1 MGSIPTEDTAV
12 FGISPRQI
20 NARTWKHRV
29 YNEWAFLSP
38 SSVIKSEYLREC
50 SASRVW
56 PYMHQLRIMS
66 LVKCWV
72 CPAPGFAALRSVI
85 IGKGGQRRTTTCN
98 CALVIPDEHLS
109 RESRKLTV
117 MIQRETGQPLED
129 SSESLG
135 FLCINKGPFHGQV
148 HTRPYPDAREGT
160 RGYIVA
166 PPSNSYG

>member
-1 MGSIPTEDTAV
+1 MAFHHDRLTP
-12 FGISPRQI
+12 
-20 NARTWKHRV
+20 RTWKNRV

-72 CPAPGFAALRSVI
+72 CPAPGFAALRSYYRLRWP
-85 IGKGGQRRTTTCN
+85 KENYCD
-98 CALVIPDEHLS
+98 CALVIPNEHLG

-117 MIQRETGQPLED
+117 MMQRETDQPLD
-129 SSESLG
+129 DLSESTG
-135 FLCINKGPFHGQV
+135 FIRFNEGPLPGQA
-148 HTRPYPDAREGT
+148 HTRPEFRRARC
-160 RGYIVA
+160 
-166 PPSNSYG
+166 P

>member
-1 MGSIPTEDTAV
+1 MAQPYWQANILHFYYPSHTYVVLSYEFSFFPQTTFARYPSRIRHNGDKGADVQQGPAQRFLFRLSPCVNLLYCLLLLTYPMGTIPTEDTAV
-12 FGISPRQI
+12 IGISPRQI

-72 CPAPGFAALRSVI
+72 CPAPGFAALRSVL
-85 IGKGGQRRTTTCN
+85 IG
-98 CALVIPDEHLS
+98 
-109 RESRKLTV
+109 
-117 MIQRETGQPLED
+117 
-129 SSESLG
+129 
-135 FLCINKGPFHGQV
+135 
-148 HTRPYPDAREGT
+148 
-160 RGYIVA
+160 
-166 PPSNSYG
+166 